1 MKKIAFLL
9 LFFSGFLS
17 AQVGINTTSPS
28 PASVLHLESLNGSGT
43 HGGFM
48 PPVVDQAGRDSI
60 NAAITAADDGMM
72 IYYSDGTTRCVQFYN
87 AQDGVWVDFYCMPI
101 VVVPPA
107 SITQD
112 FDLNTGWTY
121 TSNVTYF
128 QNGTDGYYDVTD
140 GTELSALTLTDNF
153 FGVRDLDDEGNG
165 TTGEGVLTFSQVDVS
180 GITGATFTFDYDSSG
195 FNTTG
200 DYFRYQIFHDGVG
213 QGVVDLCTGC
223 DDGSSGTVSVAI
235 PDVITNFHV
244 EIIVQCNGGSDYVG
258 FDNFEIQ

>member
-28 PASVLHLESLNGSGT
+28 PASVLHLESLNGSNT

-48 PPVVDQAGRDSI
+48 PPVVDLTERALI
-60 NAAITAADDGMM
+60 PVTATDDGMM
-72 IYYSDGTTRCVQFYN
+72 IYLSDGTTRCLQIYN
-87 AQDGVWVDFYCMPI
+87 ANDMVWVDMYCMPI
-101 VVVPPA
+101 SGPM
-107 SITQD
+107 SFDQD

-121 TSNVTYF
+121 TSNIAYF
-128 QNGTDGYYDVTD
+128 QNGTDGYYDITD
-140 GTELSALTLTDNF
+140 GTELSGLTLTDNF

-165 TTGEGVLTFSQVDVS
+165 TTGEGVLTFDQIDVS
-180 GITGATFTFDYDSSG
+180 GITGATFTFDYDSND
-195 FNTTG
+195 FNTAG

-223 DDGSSGTVSVAI
+223 NDGSSGMVSVGI
-235 PDVITNFHV
+235 PDIVTNFHV
-244 EIIVQCNGGSDYVG
+244 EIIVQCNGGTDYVG
-258 FDNFEIQ
+258 FDNFKVQ

>member
-48 PPVVDQAGRDSI
+48 PPVVDLTERALI
-60 NAAITAADDGMM
+60 PVTATDDGMM
-72 IYYSDGTTRCVQFYN
+72 IYLSDGTTRCVQIYN
-87 AQDGVWVDFYCMPI
+87 ANDTAWVDMYCMPI
-101 VVVPPA
+101 PGPA
-107 SITQD
+107 SFTQD

-140 GTELSALTLTDNF
+140 GTEFTGLTLTDNF
-153 FGVRDLDDEGNG
+153 FGARDLDDEGNG
-165 TTGEGVLTFSQVDVS
+165 TTGEGVLTFDQIDVS
-180 GITGATFTFDYDSSG
+180 GITGATFTFDYDSND
-195 FNTTG
+195 FNTAG
-200 DYFRYQIFHDGVG
+200 DYFRYEVFHDGVG

-223 DDGSSGTVSVAI
+223 NDGSSGTVSVGI
-235 PDVITNFHV
+235 PNPVTNFHV

-258 FDNFEIQ
+258 FDNFNVQ